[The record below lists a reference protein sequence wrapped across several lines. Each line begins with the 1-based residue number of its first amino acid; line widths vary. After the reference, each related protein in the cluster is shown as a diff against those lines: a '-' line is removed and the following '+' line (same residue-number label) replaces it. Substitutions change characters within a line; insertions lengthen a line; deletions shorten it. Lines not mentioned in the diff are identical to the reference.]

1 MKKLLILFILVIS
14 INIFSITSINP
25 LPFIE
30 EGDLK
35 IEILDT
41 ARVSMSYG
49 VLDFVEMGGGI
60 SLTEGIAKIKINT
73 NPIKKFPLTGA
84 ISLGYFPGFFSPTH
98 ENYFLLLNGMI
109 GYKDKRVV
117 LSSGVNITVNFS
129 NLITI
134 YDISSYNTAIWK
146 LNNFTSINIE
156 NLLTW
161 TDKGVADSTV
171 YLYLNGELK
180 DILFIKKL
188 NICGGIEEDLLI
200 NNLNF
205 IFGASIE
212 IDIPENINKLRGLL
226 EKIKD

>member
-30 EGDLK
+30 EGNLK
-35 IEILDT
+35 FEFVDK
-41 ARVSMSYG
+41 AKFSMSYE
-49 VLDFVEMGGGI
+49 VLNFVEVGGGI
-60 SLTEGIAKIKINT
+60 SITEGITKIKINT
-73 NPIKKFPLTGA
+73 NPIKQIPLTGA
-84 ISLGYFPGFFSPTH
+84 ISLGYFPKLYSPI
-98 ENYFLLLNGMI
+98 FLLNGMI
-109 GYKDKRVV
+109 GYKDKKII
-117 LSSGVNITVNFS
+117 LSSGVNITANFS

-134 YDISSYNTAIWK
+134 YDISSYNTAIWN

-161 TDKGVADSTV
+161 TDKGVAYSTV

-180 DILFIKKL
+180 DILFIK
-188 NICGGIEEDLLI
+188 NIDICGGIEEDLLT

-212 IDIPENINKLRGLL
+212 IDIPENIKKLRVLL
-226 EKIKD
+226 EKEI